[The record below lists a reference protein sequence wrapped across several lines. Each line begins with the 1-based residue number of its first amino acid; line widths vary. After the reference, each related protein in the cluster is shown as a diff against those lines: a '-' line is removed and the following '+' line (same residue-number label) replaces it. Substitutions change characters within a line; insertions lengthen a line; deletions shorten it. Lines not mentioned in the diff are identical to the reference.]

1 MFGVGQLA
9 KTRRVQSTSLH
20 AGSALLRY
28 SAPTRPNLH
37 PTPMPTLMPTDDL
50 RSAWHA
56 AFNAVRRHSLRLTDG
71 LSAEDQALQSMPD
84 TSPTK
89 WHLAHTTWFFET
101 LLLQAHLPGYRPV
114 DARWAALFNSYY
126 ESLGP
131 RHPRPQRGLLSRPS
145 LAEVLAYRVEVDAAV
160 GRFIAVADAATWRAA
175 VATLELGLQHEQQH
189 QELMLT
195 DILHAFSLNPLW
207 PAYRSA
213 AADPATRLPA
223 LGPAD
228 TDPGPPRWIPLDGGA
243 VAIGHDSDGFGF
255 DNERPRHTQWLV
267 PFAIASRLVSNAD
280 YADFIADGGY
290 RQPALWLS
298 DGWATVQ
305 AQGWQAP
312 AYWLPRDGAGFDAA
326 GGRGTDGFEQ
336 FTLLGLQ
343 AVAPAAPVCHLSGY
357 EAAAYAA
364 WSGARLPTEAEWEH
378 AARSHPLQL
387 QHLHGAVWQWTASA
401 YAPYPGFR
409 PLPGPAAEYNGKFM
423 INQMVLRGSSF
434 ATPPGHARLS
444 YRNFFGPAA
453 RWQFSGLRLARDAGS
468 PS

>member
-1 MFGVGQLA
+1 
-9 KTRRVQSTSLH
+9 
-20 AGSALLRY
+20 LRY
-28 SAPTRPNLH
+28 CAPTRLNFN
-37 PTPMPTLMPTDDL
+37 PTPMPTDDP
-50 RSAWHA
+50 RFAWQT
-56 AFNAVRRHSLRLTDG
+56 AFNAVRRHSRHLTDG
-71 LSAEDQALQSMPD
+71 LSAEDQALQSMAD

-89 WHLAHTTWFFET
+89 WHLAHTSWFFET

-114 DARWAALFNSYY
+114 DVRWAALFNSYY

-145 LAEVLAYRVEVDAAV
+145 LAEVLAYRAQVDAAV
-160 GRFIAVADAATWRAA
+160 ARFITAADADTWRAA

-189 QELMLT
+189 QELILT

-207 PAYRSA
+207 PAYLSSVEDQARPRSA
-213 AADPATRLPA
+213 FR
-223 LGPAD
+223 PAD
-228 TDPGPPRWIPLDGGA
+228 TEPGPPRWIALDGGA
-243 VAIGHDSDGFGF
+243 VSIGHDGDGFGF

-267 PFAIASRLVSNAD
+267 PYDIASRLVSNAD
-280 YADFIADGGY
+280 YASFIADGGY

-312 AYWLPRDGAGFDAA
+312 AYWLPLGGASGAGGAGGAAVDAA
-326 GGRGTDGFEQ
+326 RSRGTDGFEQ
-336 FTLLGLQ
+336 FTLQGLQ
-343 AVAPAAPVCHLSGY
+343 PLAPAAPVCHLSGY
-357 EAAAYAA
+357 EAAAYAVWA
-364 WSGARLPTEAEWEH
+364 GARLPTEAEWEQ
-378 AARSHPLQL
+378 AARCHPTRLQQL
-387 QHLHGAVWQWTASA
+387 QGAVWQWTASA

-409 PLPGPAAEYNGKFM
+409 SLPGPAAEYNGKFM

-468 PS
+468 L

>member
-1 MFGVGQLA
+1 MQ
-9 KTRRVQSTSLH
+9 
-20 AGSALLRY
+20 
-28 SAPTRPNLH
+28 
-37 PTPMPTLMPTDDL
+37 TDEP
-50 RSAWHA
+50 RFAWQA
-56 AFNAVRRHSLRLTDG
+56 AFNAVRRHSLLLTAG
-71 LSAEDQALQSMPD
+71 LSAEDQTLQSMAD

-89 WHLAHTTWFFET
+89 WHLAHTSWFFET
-101 LLLQAHLPGYRPV
+101 LLLQLHLPGYRPV

-145 LAEVLAYRVEVDAAV
+145 LAEVLAYRTAVDAAV
-160 GRFIAVADAATWRAA
+160 ERFITGADDATWRAA
-175 VATLELGLQHEQQH
+175 VATLALGLQHEQQH

-207 PAYRSA
+207 PAYRPVA
-213 AADPATRLPA
+213 GAADERAAPPVATSVRTEP
-223 LGPAD
+223 GH
-228 TDPGPPRWIPLDGGA
+228 TEPGPPRWVALDGGA
-243 VAIGHDSDGFGF
+243 VPIGHDGDGFGF
-255 DNERPRHTQWLV
+255 DNERPRHTQWLM

-280 YADFIADGGY
+280 YAGFIADGGY

-312 AYWLPRDGAGFDAA
+312 AYWLPCGGSGDAIDAA
-326 GGRGTDGFEQ
+326 RSRSCDGFEHFSLQ
-336 FTLLGLQ
+336 GLSPLD
-343 AVAPAAPVCHLSGY
+343 PAAPVCHLSGY

-364 WSGARLPTEAEWEH
+364 WAAARLPTEAEWEH
-378 AARSHPLQL
+378 AAHRHPAQLRQL
-387 QHLHGAVWQWTASA
+387 QGAVWQWTASA

-453 RWQFSGLRLARDAGS
+453 RWQFSGLRLARDTGS
-468 PS
+468 PA